1 MPAWMNQRMVLGG
14 RSEAVGTANERKG
27 AWTPSFWA
35 LIFSIAVHFVILAV
49 FGVVKFSQCTG
60 RLGKRP
66 APTARIS
73 RLTRLTQA
81 IPVVPKPKVNRA
93 SEHRFVR
100 SPERLSPANS
110 IFDSVAPATQN
121 PENLARSSVSR
132 STLISTNA
140 DLSRRIEFFGSFTDK
155 RKVCYVVDSS
165 GSMRGVFERVR
176 QELKESIEQLQA
188 DQYFCVIFF
197 GGDGLG
203 QFGEGRLVRASN
215 KVKSAAY
222 DFIDSVRPQGHTN
235 ALAAL
240 ESAMQI
246 RDAGGLGPSIVYFLT
261 DGFELTG
268 EGGTKFVE
276 QTAGLQRRFAPAAR
290 IHAIAFWPQRRDL
303 KVLEAIAKRTGG
315 EVVIVADGDA
325 SPSAVLGVLPD

>member
-1 MPAWMNQRMVLGG
+1 MVLGG
-14 RSEAVGTANERKG
+14 RGEAVGTANKQQR
-27 AWTPSFWA
+27 AWTSSFSA
-35 LIFSIAVHFVILAV
+35 LIFSIALHLVVLALLAIV
-49 FGVVKFSQCTG
+49 RFSQCNG
-60 RLGKRP
+60 QLGKRP

-73 RLTRLTQA
+73 RFTRLTQTV
-81 IPVVPKPKVNRA
+81 PVVPKPKVNRA

-100 SPERLSPANS
+100 SPERLSPADR
-110 IFDSVAPATQN
+110 IFDSVAPGTQN
-121 PENLARSSVSR
+121 PGNLARSSVSR

-155 RKVCYVVDSS
+155 RKVCYVVDCS

-197 GGDGLG
+197 GGDGLR
-203 QFGEGRLVRASN
+203 QFGEGRLVRASK

-222 DFIDSVRPQGHTN
+222 DFIDSVRPQGQTN

-240 ESAMQI
+240 ERAMQI
-246 RDAGGLGPSIVYFLT
+246 REGSGLGPSIVYFLT

-268 EGGTKFVE
+268 EGESRFVE
-276 QTAGLQRRFAPAAR
+276 LAAGLQRRLAPAAR
-290 IHAIAFWPQRRDL
+290 IHTIGFWPQRRDL

-315 EVVIVADGDA
+315 EFVIVADGDA
-325 SPSAVLGVLPD
+325 